1 MRMTHKTTRFDE
13 PSSRFFK
20 FFRRFFNK
28 KPSQQKQRPFYE
40 RNFHR
45 FPMEFRV
52 IVDFVDQKDKA
63 IQDAAEL
70 RDISGSGAFFVS
82 AVARQYHVGQSVF
95 LTIYLAGTND
105 VGARVRVESS
115 VVRLQPMG
123 TSSSRVGEKIGV
135 AVKFNETFAFE
146 RIDAKPAGDLT

>member
-1 MRMTHKTTRFDE
+1 MRMTHKTTRPDE
-13 PSSRFFK
+13 PSSRFLK

-28 KPSQQKQRPFYE
+28 KPSQQKQRPFHE
-40 RNFHR
+40 RNYHR

-52 IVDFVDQKDKA
+52 IVDLVDQNGKA

-70 RDISGSGAFFVS
+70 RDISGSGAFFIS
-82 AVARQYHVGQSVF
+82 AFTQQYHVGQSVF
-95 LTIYLAGTND
+95 LTIYLAGTDD

-123 TSSSRVGEKIGV
+123 TGSSRVGEKIGV

-146 RIDAKPAGDLT
+146 RIDAKPAGDLI

>member
-1 MRMTHKTTRFDE
+1 MTHKTTHCDE
-13 PSSRFFK
+13 PSSRFYK
-20 FFRRFFNK
+20 FFRRLFSK
-28 KPSQQKQRPFYE
+28 KPSQQKQRLFHE

-45 FPMEFRV
+45 FPMEFKV

-70 RDISGSGAFFVS
+70 KDISGSGAFFVS
-82 AVARQYHVGQSVF
+82 AVTQQYHVGQSVF
-95 LTIYLAGTND
+95 LTIYLAGTED

-123 TSSSRVGEKIGV
+123 TSSSRAGERIGV